1 MERWEIISGQLAGL
15 SRPSLL
21 ERYRFW
27 QVLSWTTMPVID
39 GTATQRLVSQRE
51 AARTAPNFATSTPPL
66 PNWPRNYE
74 NKASL
79 STFTRANG
87 SI

>member
-1 MERWEIISGQLAGL
+1 
-15 SRPSLL
+15 
-21 ERYRFW
+21 
-27 QVLSWTTMPVID
+27 MPVID